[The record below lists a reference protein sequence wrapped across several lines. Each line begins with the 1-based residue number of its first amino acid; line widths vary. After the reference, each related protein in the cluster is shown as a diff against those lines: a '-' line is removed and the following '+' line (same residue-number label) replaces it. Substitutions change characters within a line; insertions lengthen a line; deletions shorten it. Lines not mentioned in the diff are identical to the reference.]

1 MNDGYFVHFYSPKDL
16 PPLPKHV
23 VFVLDVSG
31 SMNGQKINQ
40 LREAM
45 DLILGDLHDKDYFSI
60 ILFHSTISVNHFELK
75 FIQFV

>member
-1 MNDGYFVHFYSPKDL
+1 M
-16 PPLPKHV
+16 

-31 SMNGQKINQ
+31 SMNGQKISQ

-60 ILFHSTISVNHFELK
+60 VLFHSTISVNTFK
-75 FIQFV
+75 FKFKLFVCLIILFYLDLES